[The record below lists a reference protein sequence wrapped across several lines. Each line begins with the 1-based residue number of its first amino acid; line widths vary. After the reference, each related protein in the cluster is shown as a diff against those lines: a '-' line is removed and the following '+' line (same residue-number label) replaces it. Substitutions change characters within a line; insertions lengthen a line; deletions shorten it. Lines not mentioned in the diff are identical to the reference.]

1 MSDDPNDF
9 IKLNA
14 LRVEALYCHS
24 IIPVAVMLCG
34 AIILICILW
43 NTDNA
48 LALITWFVIL
58 LLVAIV
64 RGLNIFRYR
73 SSENKPELY
82 PYWLNAY
89 FYGAVFSGV
98 VWGSTAYV
106 LLVSDN
112 IVDAGLL
119 VMFILVVAAGSIG
132 IYSIFL
138 RVYYGFNLPAVIPL
152 IIYLLSRGDELLNML
167 GAITIVFIGFIFLI
181 QYDAHKAI
189 NQLLVIK
196 LNNRFLLDGYEE
208 DQQKIR
214 ALEKQNRNIDKELES
229 TRLELNIAKSRIEQL
244 SKRQER

>member
-1 MSDDPNDF
+1 
-9 IKLNA
+9 
-14 LRVEALYCHS
+14 
-24 IIPVAVMLCG
+24 MLCG
-34 AIILICILW
+34 AIILICMLW
-43 NTDNA
+43 NKSNA
-48 LALITWFVIL
+48 PALIIWFMIL
-58 LLVAIV
+58 LLIAVF
-64 RGLNIFRYR
+64 RGINVFKYR
-73 SSENKPELY
+73 ASEKKPELS

-98 VWGSTAYV
+98 VWGSAAYV

-112 IVDAGLL
+112 IVDAGILT
-119 VMFILVVAAGSIG
+119 MFILVVTAGSIG
-132 IYSIFL
+132 IYSIFQ

-152 IIYLLSRGDELLNML
+152 VIYLLSRNDELLNML

-214 ALEKQNRNIDKELES
+214 SLEKQNRYIDKELEC
-229 TRLELNIAKSRIEQL
+229 TRLELSMSKNIVANLRKQL
-244 SKRQER
+244 KK